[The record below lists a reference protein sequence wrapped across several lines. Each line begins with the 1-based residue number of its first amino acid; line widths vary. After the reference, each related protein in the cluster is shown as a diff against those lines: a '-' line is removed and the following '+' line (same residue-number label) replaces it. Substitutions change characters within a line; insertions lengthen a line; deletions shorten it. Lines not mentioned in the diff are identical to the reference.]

1 MDSEFARREA
11 GVKVHT
17 ADCRVAQSRAARHRS
32 CCTLER
38 ELKQTQD
45 DELV

>member
-1 MDSEFARREA
+1 MDGEFARREA
-11 GVKVHT
+11 GINVHT
-17 ADCRVAQSRAARHRS
+17 ANCRVAQSRAARHGLW
-32 CCTLER
+32 CTLQR